1 MPFVQPPPVAAAAKH
16 EQLPVSAAAGQHV
29 KALRS
34 MQHTLNRRVSMTS
47 SGTSQP
53 SSPGAN
59 LAAQGCAGA
68 LGQGVQDVGR
78 PLAAGLQHAVHVLP
92 SRVSFGRSAAW

>member
-1 MPFVQPPPVAAAAKH
+1 M
-16 EQLPVSAAAGQHV
+16 S
-29 KALRS
+29 
-34 MQHTLNRRVSMTS
+34 T
-47 SGTSQP
+47 

-68 LGQGVQDVGR
+68 LGQGVQDVGG

-92 SRVSFGRSAAW
+92 SRVSFGRSAAWCCSLVLVPCLVVLHGKGARNVNPSAC